1 MKKLIAWI
9 KEYSDYLTFPLLGI
23 DVALL
28 WLFAYALG
36 AR

>member
-1 MKKLIAWI
+1 MKRFIEWI
-9 KEYSDYLTFPLLGI
+9 KENSDYFAFPLLGI